1 VCTVKNGKQL
11 KDVEPDGLRR
21 LEILVDGDATL
32 GVVGMRSR
40 LARVERMLW
49 GLCVAIL
56 GHLLLSGSLN
66 LGELFKLVLPALAG
80 GR

>member
-1 VCTVKNGKQL
+1 MKNGQQL
-11 KDVEPDGLRR
+11 KDVEPDALRR
-21 LEILVDGDATL
+21 LEILVDGDPTL
-32 GVVGMRSR
+32 GVVGMRAR
-40 LARVERMLW
+40 LTRLERLIW